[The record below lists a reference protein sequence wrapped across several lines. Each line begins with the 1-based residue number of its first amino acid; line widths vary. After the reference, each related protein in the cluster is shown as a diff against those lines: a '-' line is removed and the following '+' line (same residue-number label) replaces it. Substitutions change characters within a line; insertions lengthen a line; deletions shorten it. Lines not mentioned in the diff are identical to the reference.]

1 VFLID
6 ANVLITANNTYFP
19 LTDFPPYWEWL
30 ELQGA
35 DGQIKMPREI
45 YEEISGGSD
54 DLADWIKSADVKDA
68 LLLDEEAEL
77 GLVRQA
83 MQLGYQADN
92 PKFTD
97 SEVIKVGRDAFLVA
111 YGLVDSGR
119 IVSTKEVSK
128 RTKRLGAS
136 RLPDACDDCGVKW
149 CDDFTMQRHLDF
161 NLRR

>member
-1 VFLID
+1 MFLID

-30 ELQGA
+30 ERQGA
-35 DGQIKMPREI
+35 DGQITMPREI
-45 YEEISGGSD
+45 YEEISGGSY